1 MPKKP
6 AFARISITLPEP
18 VLAAADKLAKRLD
31 RPRSWVIAEAIRRFG
46 TEGQLAAA
54 PTPGPVRET
63 ITNPYAP
70 QLREIAE
77 ANERRLKADLALTP
91 ETRVQQAEELVRLG
105 RMVRP
110 PRARAQII
118 GFESYE
124 DYYQW
129 KTTHRA
135 GG

>member
-6 AFARISITLPEP
+6 VFARISITLPEP

-31 RPRSWVIAEAIRRFG
+31 RSRSWVIAEAIRRFG
-46 TEGQLAAA
+46 GEGLPAAA
-54 PTPGPVRET
+54 PSPGVVRET

-70 QLREIAE
+70 HLQEIAQ
-77 ANERRLKADLALTP
+77 ANERRLRADLAVTP
-91 ETRVQQAEELVRLG
+91 ETRVRQAEEVLRLG
-105 RMVRP
+105 QMVRP

-118 GFESYE
+118 GFDSYE

>member
-31 RPRSWVIAEAIRRFG
+31 RSRSWVIAEAIRRFG
-46 TEGQLAAA
+46 GEGLSAS
-54 PTPGPVRET
+54 PGPGMVRET
-63 ITNPYAP
+63 ITNPYVSHLGA
-70 QLREIAE
+70 IAE
-77 ANERRLKADLALTP
+77 SDERRLRADLALTP
-91 ETRVQQAEELVRLG
+91 ETRVRQAEELVRLG
-105 RMVRP
+105 QMVRP

-118 GFESYE
+118 GFDSYE